1 MDDPK
6 GALPSYDALI
16 LLSPARAKDAA
27 LAAALEPL
35 LDAIPVEAMREA
47 NYAVDRDQNKL
58 TPAEAAQQLAERVGL
73 N

>member
-6 GALPSYDALI
+6 GALPSYDALV
-16 LLSPARAKDAA
+16 LLCPARANDPAVSAA
-27 LAAALEPL
+27 LKPL
-35 LDAIPVEAMREA
+35 LNGVPVEAMRDA
-47 NYAVDRDQNKL
+47 NYAVDREENKL